1 MKRIIL
7 ILITISLFAQY
18 AFAQVADNQPM
29 THGQS
34 IAIEHPEYTLGDLYR
49 IALERSEQI
58 KMSEEDL
65 FIAERGKDKALS
77 SLLPR
82 ISTFGEYMRYSEKKL
97 STSSFGSFAI
107 QPEMSSSWGFRLD
120 QSLSL
125 GGMEITSY
133 KISKKG
139 IESSKYDLYRMR
151 EDYLLNVSAAYY
163 DVLKAMKALEIAE
176 ANVERLTKHRDAAQ
190 TRLRVG
196 EVTKTAL
203 LRAEA
208 ELSGAQS
215 EMVKAE
221 NSLNLAKAVLA
232 RVVGI
237 SGGYDIKE
245 AVVSSQVVNST
256 ETIES
261 LNQTALSERAELK
274 SLELQRKIAEEQVK
288 YAKGGYWPTLSIEG
302 VYIRMDEDPSSPFF
316 NKESIY
322 GALKLN
328 FPIFEGGLT
337 RAEVREAE
345 ARHRQSELSYEDLKK
360 TISIDVE
367 TAYLDMKTQTG
378 ILKSLEDQLTFASDN
393 YNAISKQFE
402 FGLANSIDVMDA
414 NTLLVTSEKQLTDA
428 RYNYQLSIL
437 KLKRATGMLLKTVVS
452 QQSGAGSQESGIVSQ
467 GQKAE

>member
-1 MKRIIL
+1 MRRMIL
-7 ILITISLFAQY
+7 ILMAIILFAQY
-18 AFAQVADNQPM
+18 ALVQAADNQPA

-34 IAIEHPEYTLGDLYR
+34 IAVDHPEYTLGDLYR

-58 KMSEEDL
+58 KISEEDL

-82 ISTFGEYMRYSEKKL
+82 ISAFGEYMRYSEKKL

-133 KISKKG
+133 QISKKG
-139 IESSKYDLYRMR
+139 IESSKYDLDRMR

-163 DVLKAMKALEIAE
+163 DVLKAMKALEIAK
-176 ANVERLTKHRDAAQ
+176 ASVERLTKHRDAAQ

-221 NSLNLAKAVLA
+221 NNLNLAKAVLS
-232 RVVGI
+232 RVAGI
-237 SGGYDIKE
+237 SGGYDVKDS
-245 AVVSSQVVNST
+245 VVSSQYVVNST
-256 ETIES
+256 EAIES
-261 LNQTALSERAELK
+261 LKQTAISERAELK

-288 YAKGGYWPTLSIEG
+288 YTKGGYWPTLSIEG
-302 VYIRMDEDPSSPFF
+302 VYIRMDEDPSSPFL
-316 NKESIY
+316 NEESIY

-345 ARHRQSELSYEDLKK
+345 AKHRQSEFNYEDLKK

-367 TAYLDMKTQTG
+367 TAYLDLKTQAG
-378 ILKSLEDQLTFASDN
+378 ILKSLEDQLTFARDN

-414 NTLLVTSEKQLTDA
+414 NTLLVTSERQLTDA
-428 RYNYQLSIL
+428 RYNYQFSIL
-437 KLKRATGMLLKTVVS
+437 KLKRATGTLLKTVIS
-452 QQSGAGSQESGIVSQ
+452 QQSPVI
-467 GQKAE
+467 GQNTSEYKRKAD